1 MKYPYPVFRIRIVPA
16 SLGWSG
22 CCPCPHD
29 GFWQD
34 LWRCSSSL
42 SARTAWLRTALW
54 ISATACVAQ
63 IMVGHH
69 CAAAGFLNGKYRDE
83 IISVRRL
90 KKVFVFLRKRRPLCW
105 LDILEGRVCEL
116 RLWLTYAKSTH
127 SLHTPRMLIAALYFG
142 NFTVGGSFQ
151 KERSHNRIF
160 NLRAMGSASLRR
172 AFWSLCHSAVLR
184 WLDVSHCVSGKTK
197 GNFLKFCVVR
207 AF

>member
-1 MKYPYPVFRIRIVPA
+1 MENSPLDFSD
-16 SLGWSG
+16 SLRCADNGWTSL
-22 CCPCPHD
+22 CSC
-29 GFWQD
+29 GFSQWEIPGWD
-34 LWRCSSSL
+34 YFCS
-42 SARTAWLRTALW
+42 A
-54 ISATACVAQ
+54 AQ
-63 IMVGHH
+63 
-69 CAAAGFLNGKYRDE
+69 K
-83 IISVRRL
+83 SVR
-90 KKVFVFLRKRRPLCW
+90 FLRKRRPLCW
-105 LDILEGRVCEL
+105 LDILEGGVCEL